1 MKPFSLKVQKSSF
14 RHEEFLKPQVEM
26 DWNYAVFITSYE
38 NSTPWILKY
47 SSSLQFEVS
56 ICQFLE
62 AFWN

>member
-38 NSTPWILKY
+38 NSTP
-47 SSSLQFEVS
+47 
-56 ICQFLE
+56 
-62 AFWN
+62 

>member
-56 ICQFLE
+56 ICQSLE
-62 AFWN
+62 AVWN

>member
-47 SSSLQFEVS
+47 GGSLQFEVS
-56 ICQFLE
+56 VCQSLE
-62 AFWN
+62 SFWN

>member
-14 RHEEFLKPQVEM
+14 RHEEFLKPQLEM

-62 AFWN
+62 SFWN

>member
-14 RHEEFLKPQVEM
+14 RHEEFLKPQLEM

>member
-14 RHEEFLKPQVEM
+14 RHEEFLKPQLEM

-56 ICQFLE
+56 ICQSLE
-62 AFWN
+62 AVWN

>member
-1 MKPFSLKVQKSSF
+1 MKPFSLKVQKSTF

-47 SSSLQFEVS
+47 SSSLPFEVS

>member
-38 NSTPWILKY
+38 NSTPCILKY